1 MASLQ
6 HPFRRLQ
13 FVRRDSQGLSNIL
26 IASASRYLY
35 SYDATTGQR
44 LDSWPRDVTSATAA
58 PSTTEDEV
66 RPEKRVK
73 LSPSSESQQEK
84 KSSDN
89 RAPGSIQ
96 ASIPLVEISS
106 DGKYVITSSSEDKTV
121 RVYELTVEGKL
132 NELSTRY
139 VPLPF

>member
-13 FVRRDSQGLSNIL
+13 FVKRDSQGLSNIL

-44 LDSWPRDVTSATAA
+44 LDSWPRDVTSATAL
-58 PSTTEDEV
+58 STTEDEV

-106 DGKYVITSSSEDKTV
+106 DGKYVITSTSEDKTV
-121 RVYELTVEGKL
+121 RVYELTAEGKL

-139 VPLPF
+139 VSLPL